1 VYRHQTKEGVV
12 LRRHIIAVILLLAGA
27 FTFPGVASGGDDP
40 ELVFDDLGML
50 PRPTLECGGK
60 DAIQQWQQER
70 TLRSN
75 ERARTRGWAA
85 LHGIYTRLDATA
97 DPIAGALRRAR
108 FEAYD
113 ACLETERPLD
123 LTCVAVARY
132 DPALCALKD
141 HQEFTR
147 ACQATT
153 VAMRGALEGDHL
165 RCADLKDPV
174 LRRVCE
180 RRVLGRPDRSIGCA
194 KDDLVCHFLTLLTV
208 DVCRGGWP
216 LLRMWP
222 QLEESCRWVVLTDL
236 IRIDPALTCDKVPG
250 PVEPLCHSVLSRDP
264 LDCATGTSRWGALVM
279 ARPCRNA
286 QVLVPEVPLDQVAYG
301 KGVVVTVPLLNPFDT
316 VAACRV
322 TVELSDGERTRFVAT
337 SEPFTLPAEFK
348 DEAREFLTSK
358 RFRMAPVD
366 VGLTVSVT
374 TDCAWAPGK
383 TTGFRSDGVAVVD

>member
-1 VYRHQTKEGVV
+1 M
-12 LRRHIIAVILLLAGA
+12 LRRQSIAVFLFLAGVLLV
-27 FTFPGVASGGDDP
+27 PGHASGDDDP
-40 ELVFDDLGML
+40 ELIVDELGML

-60 DAIQQWQQER
+60 DAIQQWQYER

-85 LHGIYTRLDATA
+85 LHGIRDRLDAAA
-97 DPIAGALRRAR
+97 DPMAGALRRAR
-108 FEAYD
+108 LEAFD
-113 ACLETERPLD
+113 SCMGAARPLD

-132 DPALCALKD
+132 DQGLCALKD
-141 HQEFTR
+141 QQEFTR

-165 RCADLKDPV
+165 RCADLEDTA
-174 LRRVCE
+174 LRRICE
-180 RRVLGRPDRSIGCA
+180 RRVLGRPERSIGCP
-194 KDDLVCHFLTLLTV
+194 KDDLVCHFLTALTP

-216 LLRMWP
+216 LLRLWP

-236 IRIDPALTCDKVPG
+236 VRIDPALTCDSVPG

-279 ARPCRNA
+279 ARACRNA
-286 QVLVPEVPLDQVAYG
+286 QVLVPEVPVDQVAYG
-301 KGVVVTVPLLNPFDT
+301 KGVVVTVPLMNPFET

-322 TVELSDGERTRFVAT
+322 TVQLSDDAGIRFTAT

-348 DEAREFLTSK
+348 DEAREFITSK

-366 VGLTVSVT
+366 VGLSVSVT
-374 TDCAWAPGK
+374 ADCAWAPE
-383 TTGFRSDGVAVVD
+383 TAVSFRSDGVAVVD